1 MSRGFR
7 SIARKWFTRLLM
19 VFVLFLCSDD
29 GGTVEA
35 AGELK
40 RTQYYSLPDDVTL
53 WNQHIKMVRALMS
66 TQQLSGFK
74 TNERH
79 PEGERYVTTEDFFN
93 APNHECPTTDGADPQ
108 PTIDAHVWKAI
119 SMAVFVSFYLGA
131 GSAWKWLVNSVPFGN
146 AKQLVA
152 KLRSQVGTKDAQ
164 MQRLT
169 NKLDNHKL
177 LSAHHYFQWFGEFND
192 LVDNYNLITDIGVDE
207 ITAARKRVR
216 YVAAIAKTFP
226 SVTTHADN
234 TPHATVESLHTLVET
249 AVSHGGNGNLDQVRG
264 EGLWW

>member
-93 APNHECPTTDGADPQ
+93 APNHECPIHIWG
-108 PTIDAHVWKAI
+108 
-119 SMAVFVSFYLGA
+119 
-131 GSAWKWLVNSVPFGN
+131 
-146 AKQLVA
+146 
-152 KLRSQVGTKDAQ
+152 
-164 MQRLT
+164 
-169 NKLDNHKL
+169 
-177 LSAHHYFQWFGEFND
+177 
-192 LVDNYNLITDIGVDE
+192 
-207 ITAARKRVR
+207 
-216 YVAAIAKTFP
+216 
-226 SVTTHADN
+226 
-234 TPHATVESLHTLVET
+234 
-249 AVSHGGNGNLDQVRG
+249 
-264 EGLWW
+264 

>member
-1 MSRGFR
+1 MFIR
-7 SIARKWFTRLLM
+7 SGHYT
-19 VFVLFLCSDD
+19 
-29 GGTVEA
+29 
-35 AGELK
+35 
-40 RTQYYSLPDDVTL
+40 
-53 WNQHIKMVRALMS
+53 
-66 TQQLSGFK
+66 GFK

-93 APNHECPTTDGADPQ
+93 APNHECPTTAGADPQ

-177 LSAHHYFQWFGEFND
+177 LSAHHYFQC
-192 LVDNYNLITDIGVDE
+192 
-207 ITAARKRVR
+207 
-216 YVAAIAKTFP
+216 
-226 SVTTHADN
+226 VT
-234 TPHATVESLHTLVET
+234 
-249 AVSHGGNGNLDQVRG
+249 
-264 EGLWW
+264 